1 MCMKTKE
8 YYYEVAANLKL
19 HTDPFIGG
27 RFVKGSGR
35 PFDTVNPATGE
46 VIATLSSNTVEEVY
60 QAEKI
65 AREAYEDGRW
75 SGKSPAER
83 KEILIRLGELMM
95 EHRDELA
102 VMESLDSGKPIYD
115 NYNGDVPES
124 AETFKFHGEA
134 IDKIQDAITAGDS
147 EHLSMVVREPLG
159 VVAAIVPWNFPMQIA
174 AWKIAPILAAGNS
187 IVIKPAS
194 LTPLSI
200 LKIAELAKEAGVPD
214 GVLNV
219 VLGSGSVVGNA
230 LAEHPDIEGITFTG
244 STAVGKNL
252 LVQSG
257 ATNAKRVF
265 LEMGGKNPCVVMKD
279 CKDLDHVASEAV
291 NAVFWNMGEN
301 CTSNSRLIVHKDI
314 HDDLVKLV
322 VEKTLALKTGDP
334 LDPSN
339 NLGALVE
346 VPHMEK
352 VLEYIEIAKKEGGK
366 LLCGGN
372 RIGTTGN
379 FVEPTVFDGIT
390 PDMTIARDEIFGPV
404 LGIMTFETEE
414 EAIRIAND
422 TIYGLQASLFTDD
435 LTTAHRVSRALR
447 AGTVSVNCYAE
458 GDIGTPFGGFKQSG
472 FMSRDNSVW
481 ANQQFTEL
489 KTIWMK
495 L

>member
-1 MCMKTKE
+1 M
-8 YYYEVAANLKL
+8 
-19 HTDPFIGG
+19 
-27 RFVKGSGR
+27 
-35 PFDTVNPATGE
+35 
-46 VIATLSSNTVEEVY
+46 
-60 QAEKI
+60 
-65 AREAYEDGRW
+65 
-75 SGKSPAER
+75 
-83 KEILIRLGELMM
+83 
-95 EHRDELA
+95 
-102 VMESLDSGKPIYD
+102 
-115 NYNGDVPES
+115 DV
-124 AETFKFHGEA
+124 
-134 IDKIQDAITAGDS
+134 
-147 EHLSMVVREPLG
+147 
-159 VVAAIVPWNFPMQIA
+159 
-174 AWKIAPILAAGNS
+174 
-187 IVIKPAS
+187 
-194 LTPLSI
+194 
-200 LKIAELAKEAGVPD
+200 
-214 GVLNV
+214 
-219 VLGSGSVVGNA
+219 
-230 LAEHPDIEGITFTG
+230 ITFTG

-257 ATNAKRVF
+257 TTNAKRVF

-352 VLEYIEIAKKEGGK
+352 VLEYIEIAMKEGGK